1 LNTKAIALT
10 IALTAVTVVLNPR
23 FSGIAIPSFVPTLS
37 FQIWEITIFAAFFLL
52 GFKIAGAISLLNALI
67 RVATASGASL
77 QQPLIHLVAVL
88 STLLGVYVACRL
100 LSHNRVDNTFI
111 SKRKLIIATTIS
123 GIIFRLAIMSPFI
136 YVVASLVGNALV
148 IGLVPLIAIND
159 LIVAAY
165 SIPLGYLIADLVSRR
180 INLDKK
186 I

>member
-1 LNTKAIALT
+1 MNTRAIALI
-10 IALTAVTVVLNPR
+10 IALTAVTVILNPR

-67 RVATASGASL
+67 RVVTASGASL

-88 STLLGVYVACRL
+88 STLIGVYVACRL
-100 LSHNRVDNTFI
+100 SHKKVDNTVV
-111 SKRKLIIATTIS
+111 SKRKLVLATTIS

-148 IGLVPLIAIND
+148 LGLVPLIAIND